1 MPKKSFTSSKPSRA
15 SGALRIA
22 IAVVAVFLAIAGV
35 FQGLRSCA
43 KDEREHAF
51 VERRE
56 PLARSFAKHRTLL
69 ARASA
74 LQPNFKE
81 LTDEIPPSRCREL
94 QGLIR
99 SNYEVDPF
107 SIDGR
112 CDEGEERF
120 RLDLCEGA
128 RSFAQVGGGESQL
141 GRSIG
146 VILQSQKHL
155 ERQRTKRLEVVT
167 LLLADDHTLI
177 EAHRFRFEGDSMATK
192 PSSIVVRAVGEEGLL
207 EREEEGGAIRIAATT
222 PDGAVQLFRRSVP
235 GASMVEGVRGAGV
248 EGWTGVELLP
258 TLGAWFRTAEG
269 WACRVPAFS
278 ELETERKDQREICTR
293 VRVYGGD
300 GVKTWDRGNECDTDA
315 R

>member
-1 MPKKSFTSSKPSRA
+1 MPKKSSSSSKPSRA
-15 SGALRIA
+15 SGALRILFPVA
-22 IAVVAVFLAIAGV
+22 AVLLAIAGS
-35 FQGLRSCA
+35 FHGLRSCA
-43 KDEREHAF
+43 RDERDHAF
-51 VERRE
+51 VERHA
-56 PLARSFAKHRTLL
+56 PLARSFAKHRSLL

-81 LTDEIPPSRCREL
+81 LTSEIPPSRCREL
-94 QGLIR
+94 LGLIR
-99 SNYEVDPF
+99 SHHEVDPF

-120 RLDLCEGA
+120 RLEPCEGA

-141 GRSIG
+141 GQSIG

-155 ERQRTKRLEVVT
+155 ERQGAKHLEVVT
-167 LLLADDHTLI
+167 LLLTDDHSLI
-177 EAHRFRFEGDSMATK
+177 ELHRLVFEGDTMEKK

-207 EREEEGGAIRIAATT
+207 EREDKGGAMRIAATT

-235 GASMVEGVRGAGV
+235 GASVVEGVRGAGS
-248 EGWTGVELLP
+248 EGWTRAELLP
-258 TLGAWFRTAEG
+258 TLGTWFRTAEG
-269 WACRVPAFS
+269 WACRAPAFS
-278 ELETERKDQREICTR
+278 ELEIERKDEREICTR

-300 GVKTWDRGNECDTDA
+300 GVKTWDRGNECETYV